1 VLAGEIAGYAAQ
13 HIVHPV
19 ALLPMVVK
27 DSDPAVVASASAQ
40 LLALSPRSEAGERYA
55 YAELRELF
63 RHRGVANPGSVF
75 AALIAAADEDDWD
88 VLGELGALLA
98 AEHLQD
104 AAAQAAA
111 AGSRRYWLAWSAR
124 LTAADGSLR
133 QAVQRALAKLPP
145 ASGH

>member
-1 VLAGEIAGYAAQ
+1 MQRRARRGQRRDAPG
-13 HIVHPV
+13 
-19 ALLPMVVK
+19 ALR
-27 DSDPAVVASASAQ
+27 AVGVQ
-40 LLALSPRSEAGERYA
+40 RLLRHGQRSEAGERYA